1 MSEMLPLFPLG
12 TVLYPGLLL
21 PLHIFEER
29 YRQLVRDLLANGEAP
44 RFGVVAIREGRETG
58 ISGVSAL
65 YPVGCTAVLRQVQ
78 KYPDGRYDI
87 VTVGVQRFR
96 LLALDESQPYLQGEV
111 ELLPEETGDPAE
123 ADLAARAVRPAF
135 SGYLRALASLAQHDP
150 QQPGGT
156 RPGPAEGLAA
166 GNGGQEE
173 EADEQ
178 APDLPAAPVA
188 LSYVIAAL
196 MVVDLPDKQ
205 ALLAEPDAVGRLAA
219 ERAMLAKETGMLRGL
234 TSAPAPELRYSPY
247 SNN

>member
-58 ISGVSAL
+58 VSGVSAL

-96 LLALDESQPYLQGEV
+96 LLGVDDSQPYLRGEV
-111 ELLPEETGDPAE
+111 EMLPEGAGDPAE
-123 ADLAARAVRPAF
+123 AELAARAVRPAF
-135 SGYLRALASLAQHDP
+135 SDYLRALASLAQHDP
-150 QQPGGT
+150 QQAGGAAAAAADE
-156 RPGPAEGLAA
+156 RAA
-166 GNGGQEE
+166 GNGDP
-173 EADEQ
+173 DEPG
-178 APDLPAAPVA
+178 AGSPDLPAAPVA

-205 ALLAEPDAVGRLAA
+205 ALLAEPDAAGRLAA
-219 ERAMLAKETGMLRGL
+219 ERAMLAKETGMLRSL

>member
-58 ISGVSAL
+58 VSGVSAL

-96 LLALDESQPYLQGEV
+96 LLALDDSQPYLQGEV
-111 ELLPEETGDPAE
+111 ELLPEEAGDPAE
-123 ADLAARAVRPAF
+123 AQLAARAVRPAF

-150 QQPGGT
+150 EQPRGA
-156 RPGPAEGLAA
+156 PPAAPDERAA
-166 GNGGQEE
+166 GNGGEE
-173 EADEQ
+173 EADQ
-178 APDLPAAPVA
+178 GQTPDLPAEPVA

-219 ERAMLAKETGMLRGL
+219 ERAMLAKETGMLRSL

>member
-58 ISGVSAL
+58 VSGVSAL
-65 YPVGCTAVLRQVQ
+65 YPVGCTAMLRQVQ

-96 LLALDESQPYLQGEV
+96 LLAVDDSQPYLRGEV
-111 ELLPEETGDPAE
+111 ELLPEEAGDPAE
-123 ADLAARAVRPAF
+123 AELAADKVRPAF
-135 SGYLRALASLAQHDP
+135 SDYLRALASLAQHDP
-150 QQPGGT
+150 QQAGGT
-156 RPGPAEGLAA
+156 AQAAAEERAA
-166 GNGGQEE
+166 GNGDP
-173 EADEQ
+173 AEQ
-178 APDLPAAPVA
+178 GDVPSPDLPAAPVA

-219 ERAMLAKETGMLRGL
+219 ERAMLAKETGMLRSL

>member
-58 ISGVSAL
+58 VSGVSAL

-96 LLALDESQPYLQGEV
+96 LLGVDDSQPYLRGEV
-111 ELLPEETGDPAE
+111 EMLPEGAGDPAE
-123 ADLAARAVRPAF
+123 AELAARAVRPAF
-135 SGYLRALASLAQHDP
+135 SDYLRALASLAQHDP
-150 QQPGGT
+150 QQPGGAAAAAADE
-156 RPGPAEGLAA
+156 RAA
-166 GNGGQEE
+166 GNGDP
-173 EADEQ
+173 DEPG
-178 APDLPAAPVA
+178 AGSPDLPAAPVA

-205 ALLAEPDAVGRLAA
+205 ALLAEPDAAGRLAA
-219 ERAMLAKETGMLRGL
+219 ERAMLAKETGMLRSL